1 MLTESAM
8 DEIVVLESLYCIGGE
23 FQQLSEGVLKIK
35 FADNCFIT
43 FDIDQDYPLSSPGIS
58 VTLNLFG
65 RKQNDD
71 FQKDLL
77 AFSLN
82 CLDSH
87 EQKMISIIEHAKERY
102 NDMKLDEVKE
112 HLVQDVEIELIIV
125 RIDHMRRSGPYVRT
139 LESWSQQMGLVAILM
154 ISNDQGL
161 VLIIEG
167 EKGQITK
174 FLLQWKTTNI
184 DVDSKGKP
192 CKEKM
197 IQILYREKQKT
208 SGALKDICS
217 CDFQVKE
224 CDNLLEYF
232 SGKQLE
238 EIIKSIFV

>member
-1 MLTESAM
+1 MHAM
-8 DEIVVLESLYCIGGE
+8 IKINYSGYCSDFRIRILI
-23 FQQLSEGVLKIK
+23 QVDYWYPIIIW
-35 FADNCFIT
+35 FIANFPFPAT
-43 FDIDQDYPLSSPGIS
+43 PF
-58 VTLNLFG
+58 
-65 RKQNDD
+65 
-71 FQKDLL
+71 
-77 AFSLN
+77 
-82 CLDSH
+82 
-87 EQKMISIIEHAKERY
+87 
-102 NDMKLDEVKE
+102 
-112 HLVQDVEIELIIV
+112 
-125 RIDHMRRSGPYVRT
+125 PY
-139 LESWSQQMGLVAILM
+139 MY
-154 ISNDQGL
+154 QGL